1 MASPIINTRQPHH
14 PPKSSIHTALHSKAR
29 RQAAQAPE
37 TVQSIRESM
46 IRRVNVIKEGDSV
59 MLRLPSDV
67 IKSVLVT
74 ASGVTSLGKYGSFPT
89 SELIGK
95 HYDIAY
101 EIVSPTMSTNL
112 DVVEAAILLDED
124 TPMTEGPAS
133 DAKVQA
139 GKKGKKGGK
148 KEKVKAMAG
157 NEAADATGN
166 ILIPRRP
173 ARMEELEETDATNE
187 LIDDISGQE
196 AESNLLTAE
205 EIHALRAEGVD
216 GAEIIRR
223 QEERHNRFKLKTE
236 FSKEKWRKRKE
247 KKYSMAVTPLAPT
260 PNNLIDYYNLRT
272 PATILSLR
280 RDTMSQLLNLSN
292 IRPGGRYLVVDDAGG
307 LLIGSILERLGG
319 HGRIYVLTDSDS
331 PPGWPV
337 LEAMNFERKVL
348 DRCLGWLNW
357 SLASEEYTA
366 VDGVDAGDDEDDEVP
381 VGETEAEKEKREK
394 KLQAKA
400 RRKAKQVEDLER
412 TRDELHCG
420 GWDGRLT
427 PYLGGS
433 APIVIYSQYQPI
445 LAQTL
450 NGMRSRPEYLAPTLT
465 ESFMRR
471 YQVLPGRTHP
481 TMSTS
486 GTGGFLLH
494 ATRVIPSAENNVN
507 RTAARR
513 LNRSNAKAKK
523 AAAEQTTSTEAT
535 PEVTSEI
542 GKRSRAEA
550 ESSTLPASAHP
561 AKKARLDSTVHVQET
576 HTSLSDAS
584 TRRGDHATD
593 NVETSRKS
601 TLMDVVDDDAGVGS
615 RSWSEV
621 VTDAMLVTSELGLE
635 QAVDAVSGD
644 DEVNIE

>member
-1 MASPIINTRQPHH
+1 MASAINTRQPHH

-74 ASGVTSLGKYGSFPT
+74 TSGVTSIGKYGSFPT
-89 SELIGK
+89 SQLIGK

-101 EIVSPTMSTNL
+101 EIVSPTSSTNS
-112 DVVEAAILLDED
+112 DAVEAAILLDED
-124 TPMTEGPAS
+124 TPMAEGAPGS
-133 DAKVQA
+133 DAKIQA
-139 GKKGKKGGK
+139 GKKGKKSGK
-148 KEKVKAMAG
+148 KEKNKAVTS
-157 NEAADATGN
+157 NEAADAAAN
-166 ILIPRRP
+166 ILVPRRP

-319 HGRIYVLTDSDS
+319 HGRIFALTDSDS

-357 SLASEEYTA
+357 SLASEDYTA
-366 VDGVDAGDDEDDEVP
+366 VDGVDAGDDEEDEIP
-381 VGETEAEKEKREK
+381 VGETEVEKEKRER

-400 RRKAKQVEDLER
+400 RRKGKQVADLER
-412 TRDELHCG
+412 ARDELHCG

-433 APIVIYSQYQPI
+433 TPIVIYSQFQPI

-450 NGMRSRPEYLAPTLT
+450 NGMRSRPEYLAPSLT
-465 ESFMRR
+465 EGFMRR

-535 PEVTSEI
+535 PEVTNEVV
-542 GKRSRAEA
+542 GKRSRVEA
-550 ESSTLPASAHP
+550 ESTASAGSAQP
-561 AKKARLDSTVHVQET
+561 AKKARLNSTVHIQET
-576 HTSLSDAS
+576 HTSLSE
-584 TRRGDHATD
+584 TLLPRD
-593 NVETSRKS
+593 NYQENDNAEIDKTA
-601 TLMDVVDDDAGVGS
+601 TLMDVVQQDENVGS
-615 RSWSEV
+615 KEV
-621 VTDAMLVTSELGLE
+621 AEALVVAQEIGLE
-635 QAVDAVSGD
+635 TAVEAVAHD
-644 DEVNIE
+644 DVVDME